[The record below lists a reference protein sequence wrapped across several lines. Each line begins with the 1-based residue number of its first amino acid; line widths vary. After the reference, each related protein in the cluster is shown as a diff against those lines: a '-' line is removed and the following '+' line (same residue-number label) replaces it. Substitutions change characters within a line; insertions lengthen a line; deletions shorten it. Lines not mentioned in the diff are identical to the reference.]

1 MALAPGGARALDRGD
16 RATLVLSGVH
26 ATATAFTTFNL
37 PVFLSTELRFTPA
50 QIGVFLAAFFLT
62 SIVAAFPIGLGSD
75 RIRPRALLAAALG
88 FLCVAALGL
97 ATQTSFGAVLAS
109 FVALGLS
116 QNMVKQVLDAVWFRR
131 RRDEQGVGSH
141 FGPFVL
147 VRFAAV
153 GVGMALGGWLLHA
166 VGFRPALFGLAAVGL
181 ALVGLARVVP
191 DTPVQRT
198 RVRDYGRDMLRADVL
213 LFALW
218 LFLFASHWGAE
229 AVSYG
234 RFLSED
240 LRLDLSWMGLY
251 MAGELATLAAA
262 SYLTG
267 LPRVVARVGDAR
279 LLAAGLLLS
288 GASQVAMVTA
298 DPLLS
303 FAFRAVH
310 GVGDGI
316 VGILVYTTVGRLF
329 HVERIGGNAGLVLVI
344 ATVGAAAGALL
355 YGALAGVSGN
365 GPPLVI
371 AGFSVVALV
380 PLAFL
385 RPRRSDRPTD
395 RPAPSLAPGA

>member
-1 MALAPGGARALDRGD
+1 MVLARPSAGQLDGGD

-26 ATATAFTTFNL
+26 SAATAFTTFNL
-37 PVFLSTELRFTPA
+37 PVFLSGELHFSAA

-62 SIVAAFPIGLGSD
+62 SIVATFPIGLTSD
-75 RIRPRALLAAALG
+75 RVRPRALLAAALT

-97 ATQTSFGAVLAS
+97 ATQTTFPAVLAS

-131 RRDEQGVGSH
+131 RREQTGFGSH
-141 FGPFVL
+141 FGPFFL
-147 VRFAAV
+147 VRFGAV
-153 GVGMALGGWLLHA
+153 GVGMALGGQLLDA
-166 VGFRPALFGLAAVGL
+166 VGFRPALTGLAVVGV
-181 ALVGLARVVP
+181 ALIGLARVVP
-191 DTPVQRT
+191 DTPVHHT
-198 RVRDYGRDMLRADVL
+198 RVRDYGRDVLRGDVL
-213 LFALW
+213 LFVLW

-240 LRLDLSWMGLY
+240 LGLDLGWMGLY
-251 MAGELATLAAA
+251 MAGELVTLAAA
-262 SYLTG
+262 SFVAG
-267 LPRVVARVGDAR
+267 RPSVVARFGDAR
-279 LLAAGLLLS
+279 LLALGLLLS

-298 DPLLS
+298 DPLVS

-316 VGILVYTTVGRLF
+316 VGILIYTTVGRLF
-329 HVERIGGNAGLVLVI
+329 HVERIGGNAGLILLV
-344 ATVGAAAGALL
+344 ATLGAATGALL
-355 YGALAGVSGN
+355 YGALAGAWGN
-365 GPPLVI
+365 GAPLTV
-371 AGFSVVALV
+371 AGLSTVLLV

-385 RPRRSDRPTD
+385 RTR